1 MTYLKA
7 VRSQCTFLRNLI
19 RSFFIFCYNIL
30 NVTVSLGIL
39 ILLSWGFYPAVKH
52 SFPTEDSK
60 LLSRFLQSH
69 QNPLTRIVISPR
81 RTMELLIY
89 RCLKPLVWGIVSL
102 LEGFILIHLMCS
114 STRVAQCK
122 ISILSLW
129 LAWKW
134 AIFFIKLFS
143 LLLFSVT
150 TYTTWM
156 QQWPLVLVVKLLSSS
171 FNICW
176 RYLWYCEHIMFS
188 YWVCPNASI
197 QE

>member
-1 MTYLKA
+1 MIFSTEWASCSFASQSIMWDVRSTSITTKNCDLEKNVMTYLKA

-69 QNPLTRIVISPR
+69 QTPLTRIVISPR

-114 STRVAQCK
+114 STRVAQRK

-134 AIFFIKLFS
+134 AIFF
-143 LLLFSVT
+143 
-150 TYTTWM
+150 Y
-156 QQWPLVLVVKLLSSS
+156 
-171 FNICW
+171 
-176 RYLWYCEHIMFS
+176 
-188 YWVCPNASI
+188 
-197 QE
+197 